1 MKLFASVVLMLI
13 SSLAWGAPFVQ
24 SLPLA
29 PQASTPLQCGV
40 FLDTAPKVVI
50 PATVLV
56 TPAGT
61 ICKFDLG
68 AVPGGPHSI
77 TMTVI
82 TTNDPKYGSQE
93 SPQSPPLV
101 FSLPWPTLLL
111 APGGLQL
118 FP

>member
-1 MKLFASVVLMLI
+1 MKSFASVVLMLI

-24 SLPLA
+24 SLPVA
-29 PQASTPLQCGV
+29 PGATTSLQCGV
-40 FLDTAPKVVI
+40 LLDATPKVVI
-50 PATVLV
+50 PATALI

-61 ICKFDLG
+61 ICKFDVG
-68 AVPGGPHSI
+68 AVPVGQHTI

-93 SPQSPPLV
+93 SPPSVPLA
-101 FSLPWPTLLL
+101 FSLPWPTPLV

-118 FP
+118 TP